1 MMFTNYPKEIE
12 LKDGRKVTIRPMTKE
27 DGSDLLTFFRS
38 LREVDRMNMRDDVTN
53 PEVVQKWVDNLDY
66 DYVFP
71 LLAIDEGR
79 IVADASIH
87 RNTHGWS
94 KHVGQIRV
102 SVHYDLQGKG
112 LGYHM
117 AREIFVI
124 AHSMEIDKVLAEMMD
139 NQTGAIKVFEK
150 LGFQM
155 AVRFKNHVRDLE
167 GKLHDLVVMSVD
179 INELMAR
186 WEEAVREREDRGG

>member
-1 MMFTNYPKEIE
+1 MFTNYPKEIE